1 MLRLFFLRSK
11 STLRSAAGLAAALA
25 VLLHSA
31 SAQDAPEPVF
41 DAAQE
46 AEIGRLIRAYL
57 LENPEVIPEAFEIW
71 QYRQQAEEKARQ
83 KEAILAGWDE
93 LADDGVS
100 PVAGNPNGD
109 VTVVEFYD
117 YRCVF
122 CRRAYPE
129 IQRLLKADK
138 NIRYVLKQFPVRDQP
153 GAPPVSLIAAKA
165 IMAANRQG
173 DFLDLHEAMMLTD
186 TPLTEA
192 RVFALAR
199 AHGFDQ
205 EALREEMTSPA
216 LHKTVEA
223 NFDLARRIGITGT
236 PAYIVGGEL
245 YLGVQPL
252 ERLFEL
258 VAQARA
264 QATNEKTS
272 SKEEG

>member
-1 MLRLFFLRSK
+1 MFRLFFLRSK
-11 STLRSAAGLAAALA
+11 STLRSAAGLAAAVA

-41 DAAQE
+41 DAAQQ
-46 AEIGRLIRAYL
+46 AEIARLIRAYL

-71 QYRQQAEEKARQ
+71 RDRQEAEEKARQ
-83 KEAILAGWDE
+83 KEAILAAWEE
-93 LADDGVS
+93 LKDDGFS
-100 PVAGNPNGD
+100 PVAGNPDGD

-153 GAPPVSLIAAKA
+153 GAPPVSLMAAKA

-173 DFLDLHEAMMLTD
+173 DFLDFHDAMMMAD

-192 RVFALAR
+192 RIFALAGQ
-199 AHGFDQ
+199 HGFD
-205 EALREEMTSPA
+205 EAELLEEMKSPA
-216 LHKTVEA
+216 LHRAVEA
-223 NFDLARRIGITGT
+223 NFDLARRVGITGT
-236 PAYIVGGEL
+236 PAYIIGGEL

-264 QATNEKTS
+264 QAANEETS